1 MCTATLGGGPLS
13 CVRPEGHSGGH
24 EYHSQS
30 GSWVD
35 DHHNEGGH
43 G

>member
-1 MCTATLGGGPLS
+1 MCTATLSGGPLS

-24 EYHSQS
+24 EFHSQH
-30 GSWVD
+30 GSWVND
-35 DHHNEGGH
+35 SHGDCGH